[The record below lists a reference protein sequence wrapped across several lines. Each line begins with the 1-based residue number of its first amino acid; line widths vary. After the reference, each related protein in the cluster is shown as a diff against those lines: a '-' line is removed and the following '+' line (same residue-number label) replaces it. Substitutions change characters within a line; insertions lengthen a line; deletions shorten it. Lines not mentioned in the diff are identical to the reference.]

1 MKKRTIGILAT
12 SVAVSALCIVTDV
25 SAVAGGMAVGV
36 EVAGMVA
43 AVEEAA
49 GMAVG
54 VEAVAIK
61 AVGVRFTAGLPG
73 IMVGAVAGMA
83 VGSMVAWPTWV
94 MGGVAMHRALT
105 AGLTHAEA
113 KVITTLPIIS
123 VTIS

>member
-1 MKKRTIGILAT
+1 M
-12 SVAVSALCIVTDV
+12 
-25 SAVAGGMAVGV
+25 GV

-43 AVEEAA
+43 AVEVAA

-54 VEAVAIK
+54 VEAVAIT

-94 MGGVAMHRALT
+94 MCGVAMHRALT
-105 AGLTHAEA
+105 AGLTHAELLVTPSA
-113 KVITTLPIIS
+113 ATVITTLPIIS